1 MRHAPGAIRIRL
13 HLLFYGNFTRSPPG
27 REDYLQRCKLEQ
39 ITREKPKIR
48 HENTPSASS
57 GPTRKKMPL
66 AELVV
71 QAILPCRAVGW
82 LIIITTTPDSFSC
95 QGEGINGRNS
105 DSTIKE
111 FEMLRSYIFCLLCL
125 SSVSI
130 FADGDLS
137 KHANQKEIVFE
148 YWGIYDWVDVPLFCL
163 GVEILIWEDGRIAWS
178 DAHSPRYYKTRI
190 SAREIQKA
198 HEILLNEYK
207 NQTCNAGN
215 QKTTST

>member
-1 MRHAPGAIRIRL
+1 
-13 HLLFYGNFTRSPPG
+13 
-27 REDYLQRCKLEQ
+27 
-39 ITREKPKIR
+39 
-48 HENTPSASS
+48 
-57 GPTRKKMPL
+57 
-66 AELVV
+66 
-71 QAILPCRAVGW
+71 
-82 LIIITTTPDSFSC
+82 
-95 QGEGINGRNS
+95 
-105 DSTIKE
+105 
-111 FEMLRSYIFCLLCL
+111 MLRSYIFCLLCL

-148 YWGIYDWVDVPLFCL
+148 YWGIDDWVDVPLFCL

-215 QKTTST
+215 QKTTCVYFPLLYTPCLTGHIASSKLLKTDLWDTFLIRRYEEMSEDFQVTEATDFIATMLKFS